1 MKAIT
6 RWLAPLL
13 LALSALPSLS
23 WEWNVAGRVKVV
35 EGTYVPDSVTFSID
49 AAAGNCP
56 AGTWLTWTPAS
67 SDPATRRD
75 NVKAVYALL
84 LTAKPTGGTVTIF
97 GSNNG
102 CKVEFI
108 HLS

>member
-1 MKAIT
+1 M
-6 RWLAPLL
+6 
-13 LALSALPSLS
+13 ALPTLAYD
-23 WEWNVAGRVKVV
+23 WNVAGRVKVV
-35 EGTYVPDSVTFSID
+35 EGTYVPDSVTFNID
-49 AAAGNCP
+49 VAAGNCP
-56 AGTWLTWTPAS
+56 AGGWLTWSSPS
-67 SDPATRRD
+67 SDPSTRRD

-84 LTAKPTGGTVTIF
+84 LTAKATGGTVTLF